1 MPPVRPPQ
9 PPARLTRGTPRPAGV
24 WYLHCHID
32 WHMRAGLIATV
43 VEAPERIRDRARRG
57 EIVPPPSMLAACS
70 APRDPEGR

>member
-1 MPPVRPPQ
+1 M
-9 PPARLTRGTPRPAGV
+9 
-24 WYLHCHID
+24 HCHID